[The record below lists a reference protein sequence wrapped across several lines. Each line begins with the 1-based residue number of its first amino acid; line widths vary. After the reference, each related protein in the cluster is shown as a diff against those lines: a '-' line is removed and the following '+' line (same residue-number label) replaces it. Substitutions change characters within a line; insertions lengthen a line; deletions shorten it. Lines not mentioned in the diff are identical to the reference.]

1 MSEAENTNWSDSF
14 PDEVKQWD
22 EVANSQSADQFWQ
35 RISSHRKHLGQS
47 IRIPSEEAST
57 EDMNA
62 FYDKLQKRA
71 PNLMPVPDQDDP
83 DAVKAVFSRLGLP
96 EEATQYGDIEDE
108 SLQFNEGQLD
118 TLKGLAFNAGLTKSQ
133 FEALAKQVG
142 AKTAEELQAAKEAQE
157 AAQGTL
163 KEQWGM
169 TAEDKLKETKAFLE
183 RSNAPQNLVEL
194 MASNA
199 VDAETTLW
207 LHKLSEGMGENNEM
221 SNQNNDAGGGNGT
234 LAPYEAQERIN
245 EMLNNRQHPYHRGD
259 ARARSRMR
267 ELMAMANV
275 T

>member
-1 MSEAENTNWSDSF
+1 MSEENNTNWSESF
-14 PDEVKQWD
+14 PEEVKQWD
-22 EVANSQSADQFWQ
+22 EVANSQSAEQFWQ
-35 RISSHRKHLGQS
+35 RIGSHRKHIGQS

-83 DAVKAVFSRLGLP
+83 EAVKAVFSRLGLP
-96 EEATQYGDIEDE
+96 EEANQYGDIEDD

-133 FEALAKQVG
+133 FESLARQVG
-142 AKTAEELQAAKEAQE
+142 TKTAAESLATKEAQE
-157 AAQGTL
+157 EAQKAL

-169 TAEDKLKETKAFLE
+169 TAEDKLKETKTFLE
-183 RSNAPQNLVEL
+183 RSSAPQNLVDL
-194 MASNA
+194 MAANG
-199 VDAETTLW
+199 VDADTTLW

-221 SNQNNDAGGGNGT
+221 SNQNNGAGGGNGT

-259 ARARSRMR
+259 ARARTRMR

-275 T
+275 S